1 MSPDFARVVDPI
13 FLHVIGL
20 LDRIE
25 RNQAPEATLARAGIE
40 YRLNQAEQAIG
51 HGHEQW
57 KLAKYAL
64 VAWIDELLIDAPWEG
79 RGYWKE
85 HSLEMKLFKGA
96 TAHETFY
103 LRAEEAKG
111 QATRDALEVFYVCVV
126 LGFRGVYRNPKDNED
141 AKRLGLPDSLAKW
154 AQHATL
160 AISLKHGRREVKTS
174 ANPGCVAPPL
184 YGRSKLVAMTLAFLS
199 AAAITLFISILCWNW

>member
-25 RNQAPEATLARAGIE
+25 RNQAPEAPIARAGIE
-40 YRLNQAEQAIG
+40 YRLNHAEQVVG

-64 VAWIDELLIDAPWEG
+64 AAWIDEMLIEAPWEG
-79 RGYWKE
+79 RGYWKNR
-85 HSLEMKLFKGA
+85 SLEIELFKGA

-103 LRAEEAKG
+103 LKAEEAKS

-126 LGFRGVYRNPKDNED
+126 LGFRGLYRKPKDNED

-154 AQHATL
+154 AEHATL
-160 AISLKHGRREVKTS
+160 AISLKHGRPEVKTT

-184 YGRSKLVAMTLAFLS
+184 YGRSRLVLMTLAFFS
-199 AAAITLFISILCWNW
+199 AAAITLFMSILYRNW